1 MELLLVPVDKIQLA
15 LICLARVAAILGSMP
30 IFGSAQTPARVKTVL
45 ALLVTVLILPAVETT
60 LPSNAFAPL
69 SLGLLIA
76 NEAMLGIMMGFIAR
90 LIFTA
95 VEFGGTIVGYQMGF
109 AAANVYDPQNQR
121 QVSLISQF
129 QNVFAILVF
138 LALDVHHMFL
148 EVMVDSYRTLP
159 PGLLDFSGE
168 AVPLVM
174 ELTGH
179 MFVLAI
185 RFSAPILAV
194 LLLSG
199 LVLGI
204 LARVFPQLNV
214 FMLSF
219 PINIGMAFVII
230 GLTMNLVVALLTR
243 EFAGLPEHFEQLL
256 FHLQGQQGP

>member
-1 MELLLVPVDKIQLA
+1 MELLLVPVDKIQVA
-15 LICLARVAAILGSMP
+15 LICLARVAAIFGSMP
-30 IFGSAQTPARVKTVL
+30 IFGSAQTPARVKTIL
-45 ALLVTVLILPAVETT
+45 ALLVTVLILPAVEPT
-60 LPSNAFAPL
+60 LPTHSFAPI
-69 SLGLLIA
+69 SLGLLVA

-129 QNVFAILVF
+129 QNVFAILAF
-138 LALDVHHMFL
+138 LALDVHHIFIQVL
-148 EVMVDSYRTLP
+148 VDSYRMLP

-168 AVPLVM
+168 AVPFIM
-174 ELTGH
+174 ELTGN

-230 GLTMNLVVALLTR
+230 GLTMNMVVALLGR
-243 EFAGLPEHFEQLL
+243 EFAQLPEQFEQLL
-256 FHLQGQQGP
+256 LLLRG

>member
-1 MELLLVPVDKIQLA
+1 MELLLIPVDKIQLA

-30 IFGSAQTPARVKTVL
+30 IFGSSQVPARAKTIL
-45 ALLVTVLILPAVETT
+45 AIMLTVLIFPAVEST
-60 LPSNAFAPL
+60 LPQASFTPVA
-69 SLGLLIA
+69 LGLLVA
-76 NEAMLGIMMGFIAR
+76 NEALLGIMMGFIAR

-121 QVSLISQF
+121 QVSLLSQF
-129 QNVFAILVF
+129 QNVFAILIF
-138 LALDVHHMFL
+138 LALDVHHMFIQ
-148 EVMVDSYRTLP
+148 VMVDSYHLLP
-159 PGLLDFSGE
+159 PGLLDFSTG
-168 AVPLVM
+168 AVPFVM
-174 ELTGH
+174 ELTSR

-204 LARVFPQLNV
+204 LSRVFPQLNV

-243 EFAGLPEHFEQLL
+243 EFSLLPDNFEHLL
-256 FHLQGQQGP
+256 LMLRSG

>member
-1 MELLLVPVDKIQLA
+1 MELLLFPVEKLQLA

-30 IFGSAQTPARVKTVL
+30 VFGSGQVPARAKLIL
-45 ALLVTVLILPAVETT
+45 ALFMTFLIFPGVEPL
-60 LPSNAFAPL
+60 LPSYSFDPL
-69 SLGLLIA
+69 PLMLLIA
-76 NEAMLGIMMGFIAR
+76 NEALLGIMMGFIAR

-121 QVSLISQF
+121 QVSLVSQF

-138 LALDVHHMFL
+138 LALDVHHLFIQAL
-148 EVMVDSYRTLP
+148 VDSYRQLP
-159 PGLLDFSGE
+159 PGLLDFSSE
-168 AVPLVM
+168 AVPFVM

-214 FMLSF
+214 FLLSF
-219 PINIGMAFVII
+219 PINIGMAFIII
-230 GLTMNLVVALLTR
+230 GLTMNMVVAMLNR
-243 EFAGLPEHFEQLL
+243 EFFSLPETFERLL
-256 FHLQGQQGP
+256 YYLGQ

>member
-15 LICLARVAAILGSMP
+15 LICLARVAAIFGSMP
-30 IFGSAQTPARVKTVL
+30 IFGSSQVPARAKTIL
-45 ALLVTVLILPAVETT
+45 ALLLTVLILPAVEST
-60 LPSNAFAPL
+60 LPQSSFTPL
-69 SLGLLIA
+69 SLGLLVA
-76 NEAMLGIMMGFIAR
+76 NEALLGIMMGFIAR

-121 QVSLISQF
+121 QVSLLSQF
-129 QNVFAILVF
+129 QNVIAILIF
-138 LALDVHHMFL
+138 LALDVHHIFIR
-148 EVMVDSYRTLP
+148 VMVDSYYLLP
-159 PGLLDFSGE
+159 PGLLDFSTG
-168 AVPLVM
+168 AVPFVM
-174 ELTGH
+174 ELTSH

-204 LARVFPQLNV
+204 LSRVFPQLNA

-219 PINIGMAFVII
+219 PINIGLAFII
-230 GLTMNLVVALLTR
+230 MSLTMDLVVALLSQ
-243 EFAGLPEHFEQLL
+243 EFSMLPDRFDHLL
-256 FHLQGQQGP
+256 VMLRGG

>member
-1 MELLLVPVDKIQLA
+1 VELLLFPVDKLQLA

-30 IFGSAQTPARVKTVL
+30 VFGSGQVPARAKVIL
-45 ALLVTVLILPAVETT
+45 ALFMTFLIFPGVEPL
-60 LPSNAFAPL
+60 LPSYSFEPL
-69 SLGLLIA
+69 PLMLLIA

-121 QVSLISQF
+121 QVSLVSQF

-138 LALDVHHMFL
+138 LALDVHHLFI
-148 EVMVDSYRTLP
+148 EAMVDSYRQLP
-159 PGLLDFSGE
+159 PGLLDFSSE
-168 AVPLVM
+168 AVPFIM

-214 FMLSF
+214 FLLSF
-219 PINIGMAFVII
+219 PINIGMAFIII
-230 GLTMNLVVALLTR
+230 GLTMNMVVAMLNR
-243 EFAGLPEHFEQLL
+243 EFFALPETFAQLL
-256 FHLQGQQGP
+256 YYLKN

>member
-1 MELLLVPVDKIQLA
+1 VELLLFPVAKLQLI

-30 IFGSAQTPARVKTVL
+30 VFGSGQVPARVKTML
-45 ALLVTVLILPAVETT
+45 AIFVTLLIFPLVEPGLPNY
-60 LPSNAFAPL
+60 SFAPL
-69 SLGLLIA
+69 PLMLLVA
-76 NEAMLGIMMGFIAR
+76 NEALLGIMMGFIAR

-121 QVSLISQF
+121 QVSLVSQF

-138 LALDVHHMFL
+138 LALDVHHIFL
-148 EVMVDSYRTLP
+148 EVLVDSYRILP
-159 PGLLDFSGE
+159 PGLLDFSSE
-168 AVPLVM
+168 AVPFIM
-174 ELTGH
+174 ELTGN

-185 RFSAPILAV
+185 RFSAPVLAV

-214 FMLSF
+214 FLLSF

-230 GLTMNLVVALLTR
+230 GLTMNLVVALLSR
-243 EFAGLPEHFEQLL
+243 EFFTLPETFEQLMIYL
-256 FHLQGQQGP
+256 RG

>member
-15 LICLARVAAILGSMP
+15 LICLARVAAIFGSMP
-30 IFGSAQTPARVKTVL
+30 IFGSSQVPARAKAIL
-45 ALLVTVLILPAVETT
+45 ALLLTVLILPAVEST
-60 LPSNAFAPL
+60 LPQSSLTPL
-69 SLGLLIA
+69 SLGLLVA
-76 NEAMLGIMMGFIAR
+76 NEALLGIMMGFIAR

-121 QVSLISQF
+121 QVSLLSQF
-129 QNVFAILVF
+129 QNVFAILIF
-138 LALDVHHMFL
+138 LALDVHHIFIRA
-148 EVMVDSYRTLP
+148 MVDSYYLLP
-159 PGLLDFSGE
+159 PGLLDFSTG
-168 AVPLVM
+168 AVPFVM
-174 ELTGH
+174 ELTSR

-204 LARVFPQLNV
+204 LSRVFPQLNA

-219 PINIGMAFVII
+219 PINIGLAFII
-230 GLTMNLVVALLTR
+230 MSLTMDLVVALLSQ
-243 EFAGLPEHFEQLL
+243 EFSMLPDRFVHLL
-256 FHLQGQQGP
+256 VMLRGG

>member
-30 IFGSAQTPARVKTVL
+30 IFGSFQVPARAKTIL
-45 ALLVTVLILPAVETT
+45 ALMLTVLILPAVEST
-60 LPSNAFAPL
+60 LPQSNFTPV
-69 SLGLLIA
+69 SLGLLVA
-76 NEAMLGIMMGFIAR
+76 NEALLGIMMGFIAR

-121 QVSLISQF
+121 QVSLLSQF
-129 QNVFAILVF
+129 QNVFAILIF
-138 LALDVHHMFL
+138 LALDVHHIFIR
-148 EVMVDSYRTLP
+148 VMVDSYYLLP
-159 PGLLDFSGE
+159 PGLLDFSTG
-168 AVPLVM
+168 AVPFVM
-174 ELTGH
+174 ELTSS

-204 LARVFPQLNV
+204 LSRVFPQLNA

-219 PINIGMAFVII
+219 PINIGLAFVIL
-230 GLTMNLVVALLTR
+230 GLTMNLVVALLSQ
-243 EFAGLPEHFEQLL
+243 EFSMLPDRFEHLL
-256 FHLQGQQGP
+256 LMLRGD

>member
-1 MELLLVPVDKIQLA
+1 MELLLFPVEKLQLA

-30 IFGSAQTPARVKTVL
+30 VFGSGQVPARAKLIL
-45 ALLVTVLILPAVETT
+45 ALFMTFLIFPGVEPL
-60 LPSNAFAPL
+60 LPSYSFDPL
-69 SLGLLIA
+69 PLMLLIA
-76 NEAMLGIMMGFIAR
+76 NEALLGIMMGFIAR

-121 QVSLISQF
+121 QVSLVSQF

-138 LALDVHHMFL
+138 LALDVHHLFIQAL
-148 EVMVDSYRTLP
+148 VDSYSQLP
-159 PGLLDFSGE
+159 PGLLDFSSE
-168 AVPLVM
+168 AVPFIM

-214 FMLSF
+214 FLLSF
-219 PINIGMAFVII
+219 PINIGMAFIII
-230 GLTMNLVVALLTR
+230 GLTMNMVVAMLNR
-243 EFAGLPEHFEQLL
+243 EFFSLPETFERLL
-256 FHLQGQQGP
+256 YYLGQ